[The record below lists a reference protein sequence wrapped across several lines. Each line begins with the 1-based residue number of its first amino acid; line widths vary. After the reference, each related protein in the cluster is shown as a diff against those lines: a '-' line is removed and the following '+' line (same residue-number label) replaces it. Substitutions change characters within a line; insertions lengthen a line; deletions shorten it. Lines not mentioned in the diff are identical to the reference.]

1 MTRRH
6 CLSLVMISGLL
17 LLFGAGCVVF
27 VSPQPQPTYTLYPT
41 YTPYPTLAPHP
52 TPTYFAPTPTRDRQR
67 VTQWAVYAAPANDVN
82 VILLNGHIVAATY
95 CCREKPGW
103 VDIDDRLRHDPFDE
117 LTFVNLNGPGYGDW
131 GFQIWHDNEIV
142 WKNVGLNEQENT
154 LGYVQA
160 VQIKPD
166 NTLQLVTSTVTG
178 QHLAGQWT
186 VRIAAEDVGLILVNN
201 IPVAG
206 SYSGGAKAPE
216 SPTPGLVD
224 SGWIDIGNLLHGD
237 QNNTISVVV
246 WNRAGPYHWQAFVR
260 RGEEVIWERSVEGQD
275 RTGEVFST
283 SLVISEDGEA
293 LFEH

>member
-1 MTRRH
+1 M
-6 CLSLVMISGLL
+6 
-17 LLFGAGCVVF
+17 
-27 VSPQPQPTYTLYPT
+27 
-41 YTPYPTLAPHP
+41 
-52 TPTYFAPTPTRDRQR
+52 
-67 VTQWAVYAAPANDVN
+67 
-82 VILLNGHIVAATY
+82 ILLNGHIVAATY

-131 GFQIWHDNEIV
+131 GFQIWH
-142 WKNVGLNEQENT
+142 GLNEQENT